1 MHRLL
6 PVAAA
11 LALAALA
18 GLAKT
23 APPPPAP
30 LFKLLRTVPLPGVE
44 GRIDHLALDAA
55 EKRLV
60 VAALWNNTVEVLDL
74 EKGTVE
80 HTLRGLAE
88 PQGVVILPETGR
100 IAVSCGEDGS
110 LRFFD
115 GKTLAAAGRVDLGA
129 DADNVRL
136 EAETGRLVVGFGS
149 GGLAFVKDGQV
160 AAKAPLE
167 AHPESFRLAARDA
180 RIFVNVPRAGHV
192 AVVDRTLAR
201 VIATWPLR
209 EASDNCPL
217 AFDEGR
223 QRLLVGCRTPPRL
236 LVIDT
241 DPSSPKAGKAVASI
255 PISGDVDDIWID
267 APAKRIDLSCGEGFV
282 DVVEQADAD
291 RYTRLG
297 QVPTAAGARTSL
309 FAPASGRL
317 HVTVPHK
324 GTQAAEV
331 RVYSVKP

>member
-18 GLAKT
+18 GLANA

-30 LFKLLRTVPLPGVE
+30 LFKLLRTLPLPGVE
-44 GRIDHLALDAA
+44 GRIDHLALDAV

-60 VAALWNNTVEVLDL
+60 VAALWSNTVEVLDL

-100 IAVSCGEDGS
+100 IAVTCGEDGS

-115 GKTLAAAGRVDLGA
+115 GRTFAAAGRVDLGA
-129 DADNVRL
+129 DADNLRL

-149 GGLAFVKDGQV
+149 GGLAFVRDGQV

-167 AHPESFRLAARDA
+167 AHPESFQLAAKDA

-192 AVVDRTLAR
+192 AVVDRKLAR
-201 VIATWPLR
+201 VIAKWPLR
-209 EASDNCPL
+209 EASDSYPM
-217 AFDEGR
+217 AFDEER
-223 QRLLVGCRTPPRL
+223 QRLLVGCRTPARL

-241 DPSSPKAGKAVASI
+241 DPSSPNAGKAVAAI

-267 APAKRIDLSCGEGFV
+267 APAKRIYLSCGEGFV

-317 HVTVPHK
+317 YVAVPHK

-331 RVYSVKP
+331 RIYSVKP